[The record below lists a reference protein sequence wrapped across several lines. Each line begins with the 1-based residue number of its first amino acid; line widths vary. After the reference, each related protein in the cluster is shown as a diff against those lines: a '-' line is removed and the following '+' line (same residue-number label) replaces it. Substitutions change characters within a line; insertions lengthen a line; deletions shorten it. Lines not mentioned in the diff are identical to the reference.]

1 MNPCKKIAFCTEYKP
16 LSGTPI
22 RMKWMTL
29 LPVFGLICAC
39 QPVGI
44 TDQATLSRPIFDFDG
59 SGTRSFDCGLTNQLE
74 TGRAS
79 SSNVA
84 AGGCASCR

>member
-1 MNPCKKIAFCTEYKP
+1 MRWI
-16 LSGTPI
+16 L
-22 RMKWMTL
+22 L
-29 LPVFGLICAC
+29 LPLFGVMCAC
-39 QPVGI
+39 RPVGI
-44 TDQATLSRPIFDFDG
+44 TDQATLSRPIFEFTG
-59 SGTRSFDCGLTNQLE
+59 GGTRSFECGLTNQLE